1 MKNNSLS
8 TNLKVCSKCI
18 YDERVPYI
26 TFDEEGIC
34 KYCHQLEKL
43 KHEYGTASKKGEET
57 FTKIIEEIKKAGKG
71 KKYDCIIGV
80 SGGTDSSYMLY
91 LTKVW
96 GLRPLAVH
104 YDNTWN
110 SAIATE
116 NIRKVLT
123 ALDIDLYTHV
133 TDNKEADDIFKS
145 FFYADVAE
153 IEASTDL
160 ALAEVMYRVAWKY
173 KVKYVLEGHSFM
185 EEGIT
190 PVGRNYFDGK
200 YIKSIHNKFGKL
212 PMKSYP
218 LMTFSRFLFST
229 MFAKIQK
236 IRPFWYIDYNKDDA
250 KKFLEK
256 EYDWKYY
263 GGHHLENRMTAYF
276 HSIYLPQK
284 FNGDMR
290 NNTLAALVRNGK
302 MSREEGWEEYNTPPH
317 VEKDLVEYFKKRLDL
332 SDDEYDR
339 VMKRKPKSWTEYPT
353 YKKRFEL
360 LRPLFKILAKAN
372 LVPMSFYLKYCFPM
386 PKDGEK

>member
-1 MKNNSLS
+1 MKKELDIEV
-8 TNLKVCSKCI
+8 KICSKCI
-18 YDERVPYI
+18 YDERVSYI
-26 TFDEEGIC
+26 SFDENGVC
-34 KYCHQLEKL
+34 NYCHQLENL
-43 KHEYGTASKKGEET
+43 KNDYGTATTKGEKQ
-57 FTKIIEEIKKAGKG
+57 FIKIIEQIKKDGKN

-91 LTKVW
+91 LAKQW

-133 TDNKEADDIFKS
+133 TDNKEADDIFRS

-160 ALAEVMYRVAWKY
+160 ALAEVMYRAAWKY

-200 YIKSIHNKFGKL
+200 YIKSIHKMFGKL

-218 LMTFSRFLFST
+218 LMTITRFLFWS

-263 GGHHLENRMTAYF
+263 GGHHLENRITAFY

-284 FNGDMR
+284 FNTDMR
-290 NNTLAALVRNGK
+290 NNTLSALVRNGK
-302 MSREEGWEEYNTPPH
+302 RDRLEAWKEYNTPPH
-317 VEKDLVEYFKKRLDL
+317 IEKDLLEYFKKRLEL
-332 SDDEYDR
+332 SDEEYGR
-339 VMKRKPKSWTEYPT
+339 IMARKSKSWQEYPT
-353 YKKRFEL
+353 YKKTFEF

-386 PKDGEK
+386 PKDDKK